1 MKVILLQ
8 DVKGTG
14 KKGEVHEVKD
24 GYGVNFL
31 IKKGLA
37 QEASAKNLNLLQ
49 GQKDSAQHKIDVDIA
64 NAKEIAAKLQDKK
77 ITVLTKAGQ
86 NGRLFGTVTAKEISA
101 AIKQELGCDVDKKKI
116 SVNLKIEGFGDFS
129 AEAPL
134 CGSYREVHSQRSRGL
149 IWQSM
154 ISRGSTSRA
163 ISTRSSRCLAPS
175 SWTAAQCPN
184 LRPSSSRII
193 SMLR

>member
-49 GQKDSAQHKIDVDIA
+49 GQKDSAQHKIDVDVA
-64 NAKEIAAKLQDKK
+64 NAKEIAEKLKDKK
-77 ITVLTKAGQ
+77 ITVKAKAGQ
-86 NGRLFGTVTAKEISA
+86 NGRLFGTVTSKEVSA
-101 AIKQELGCDVDKKKI
+101 AIKQELGCDGDKTKI
-116 SVNLKIEGFGDFS
+116 VLNLKIEGFGDFA
-129 AEAPL
+129 AEARL
-134 CGSYREVHSQRSRGL
+134 YAGVSAKFTVSVVEG
-149 IWQSM
+149 
-154 ISRGSTSRA
+154 
-163 ISTRSSRCLAPS
+163 
-175 SWTAAQCPN
+175 
-184 LRPSSSRII
+184 
-193 SMLR
+193 

>member
-49 GQKDSAQHKIDVDIA
+49 GQKIDVDIA

-77 ITVLTKAGQ
+77 ITVLAKAGQ

-116 SVNLKIEGFGDFS
+116 SINLKIEGFGDFS
-129 AEAPL
+129 AEARL
-134 CGSYREVHSQRSRGL
+134 YAGV
-149 IWQSM
+149 
-154 ISRGSTSRA
+154 
-163 ISTRSSRCLAPS
+163 
-175 SWTAAQCPN
+175 TAKFTV
-184 LRPSSSRII
+184 SVVEG
-193 SMLR
+193 